1 MGWLCFF
8 AFACQSYSP
17 KTLDPQ
23 VTAGEFG
30 KRSLED
36 PGLRTALIASGHWKA
51 RQSWPPAPW
60 GLRPLQ
66 GAGLHYSPDIAV
78 AKAQAQ
84 SALAA
89 IGTADTTPN
98 PSLAFAPELG
108 TSGGVA
114 SPWVLGFSLNFPIET
129 AGKRQLIVSQARAQ
143 SNAAVLGIS
152 EKAWAVISGVR
163 SSLLDLEAGSKRLE
177 ILNSQRENDAE
188 IVAIIGGKIQVGES
202 PRTDLGV
209 YQTQQSRNLVDLA
222 DGRSKLETARAR
234 LADAIGVPAISL
246 RGLMVCFGPLDR
258 FPAMPSTQ
266 NLRKAALLQ
275 RTDLLGLLENYAAAD
290 AGLRLEIAR
299 QYPDL
304 NLNPGYTF
312 DQGQAKWALGI
323 GLSLPIDRN
332 LGPIREAIAKREE
345 AAAIFE
351 RQQIKIR
358 GELDQSLAAYNDDRT
373 RLRDIEKLL
382 ADQEFQLNAAEK
394 LNQAGEADRLGIFA
408 ARSLVLQTSLVRID
422 ALLQAQQ
429 SLGKLADSAQQDL
442 D

>member
-36 PGLRTALIASGHWKA
+36 PGLRSALIASGHWKA

-129 AGKRQLIVSQARAQ
+129 AGKRQLIVSQARALGEIWSSIMIPAIPALAYPKTVRFTLTAFPYPVSPSAIQ
-143 SNAAVLGIS
+143 GIGSLFSSRAAL
-152 EKAWAVISGVR
+152 
-163 SSLLDLEAGSKRLE
+163 
-177 ILNSQRENDAE
+177 
-188 IVAIIGGKIQVGES
+188 ES
-202 PRTDLGV
+202 PSAT
-209 YQTQQSRNLVDLA
+209 
-222 DGRSKLETARAR
+222 
-234 LADAIGVPAISL
+234 
-246 RGLMVCFGPLDR
+246 
-258 FPAMPSTQ
+258 
-266 NLRKAALLQ
+266 
-275 RTDLLGLLENYAAAD
+275 
-290 AGLRLEIAR
+290 
-299 QYPDL
+299 
-304 NLNPGYTF
+304 
-312 DQGQAKWALGI
+312 
-323 GLSLPIDRN
+323 
-332 LGPIREAIAKREE
+332 EE
-345 AAAIFE
+345 AA
-351 RQQIKIR
+351 
-358 GELDQSLAAYNDDRT
+358 
-373 RLRDIEKLL
+373 
-382 ADQEFQLNAAEK
+382 
-394 LNQAGEADRLGIFA
+394 
-408 ARSLVLQTSLVRID
+408 VRI
-422 ALLQAQQ
+422 
-429 SLGKLADSAQQDL
+429 SP
-442 D
+442 